1 MFDQTGTPT
10 VVNETVTSY
19 IDDILGHHIGYFVD
33 ETGAPTDVTESITDI
48 QNTIVGHK
56 IADYTNEQTGD
67 IDLPVI
73 NIIVFLK
80 KKNWFKRMIL
90 WIKNLF

>member
-1 MFDQTGTPT
+1 MKDNKTKRKYTKT
-10 VVNETVTSY
+10 IT
-19 IDDILGHHIGYFVD
+19 IDF
-33 ETGAPTDVTESITDI
+33 E
-48 QNTIVGHK
+48 
-56 IADYTNEQTGD
+56 DYANEQTGD

>member
-1 MFDQTGTPT
+1 MKDNKTKRKYTK
-10 VVNETVTSY
+10 TVTL
-19 IDDILGHHIGYFVD
+19 DF
-33 ETGAPTDVTESITDI
+33 
-48 QNTIVGHK
+48 
-56 IADYTNEQTGD
+56 ADYTNEQTGD